1 MTETRETMDF
11 DAFFAEDVD
20 NKPIPY
26 KMFGEQGTIPPTIP
40 YGIVLM
46 YQRLSKMNE
55 DDEVQGN
62 TVHEMLERI
71 YGAEVVER
79 WCLNPNFDTNKMTK
93 VLRWAMKQYG
103 LVNEDEDKAP
113 KPTKRGKPN
122 LRVLPQET

>member
-1 MTETRETMDF
+1 MSEKDTFDF
-11 DAFFAEDVD
+11 DAFFAEDVE
-20 NKPIPY
+20 NKPHKY
-26 KMFGEQGTIPPTIP
+26 KMFGVEGEIPATIP

-55 DDEVQGN
+55 DAEVQAN

-103 LVNEDEDKAP
+103 LVNEDEESP

-122 LRVLPQET
+122 LKVLRQET